1 MLSVNNLLSPANGKP
16 VVVPTQDMVLGLYY
30 LTKQRKGARGEG
42 KLFADSEDV
51 RIAYDSGVID
61 EHAAVK
67 VRMDGGFVETT
78 VGRIIFSE
86 ILPKNIP
93 FEAANRELTKK
104 ELGKLIEYIH
114 KVSGK
119 RDTVV
124 FLNELERLGFKY
136 ATNSGISICIDDM
149 HVPSKKAE
157 LIKEA
162 EQEVMEVQRQYAD
175 GLITQGERYNK
186 VIDIWA
192 NVTEKVADEMMKE
205 LGAEEGKSLSEEEI
219 KESRSFNSIFM
230 MADSG
235 ARGSAA
241 QIRQLAGM
249 RGLMAKPSGE
259 IIETPITANFRE
271 GLTPLQYF
279 ISTHGARKG
288 LADTA
293 LKTANAGYLTRRLV
307 DVAQDV
313 ILIEEDCGTREGI
326 TVIPLIEG
334 GEIIQSI
341 EERIFGRTLA
351 ETLKDPVTNEIIA
364 NRNVEIDDELA
375 RKVVDAGIDRVKI
388 RSVLTCHSKIGVCGK
403 CYGRDLARG
412 GKIEIGESIGIIAAQ
427 SIGEPGTQLTMRTFH
442 IGGAATKIIEQAT
455 LAPKNSGFVKFIDVT
470 AVKNK
475 EDVLIVLNRNAMIAI
490 VDKTGREKEKYSLV
504 YGARIFVEDGQKVDP
519 GQRLVEWDPYSTP
532 ILTEIGG
539 RIALGDLVEGV
550 TFKEEVDETTGLA
563 HKVVIDYPAHMR
575 PRISIKDEHGKTV
588 KSPGT
593 NNPARYLLPSG
604 AHMLVEKG
612 ELLAPGD
619 ILAKIPRETTKTKDI
634 TGGLPRVAEL
644 FEARKPKEQT
654 IVSEIDG
661 IVEFRGAHKGMRVV
675 VVKGGS
681 ESREYLIP
689 KGKHVTVHEG
699 DWVKAGEP
707 LMDGAV
713 NPHSILDILGPK
725 ELQSYLVDEV
735 QKVYRLQGVSI
746 NDKHIEVIVRQMMRK
761 IRIEDPGD
769 TIFLI
774 GDEVDRMVFAEE
786 NERVRDEG
794 ERPAQGRPLLLGITK
809 ASLSTE
815 SWVSAASF
823 QETTRVLTEAALSG
837 LVDELRGLKENVIMG
852 RVIPAGSGM
861 KIYRDTFIKGDFYSM
876 QLEHEEAEVE

>member
-1 MLSVNNLLSPANGKP
+1 
-16 VVVPTQDMVLGLYY
+16 
-30 LTKQRKGARGEG
+30 
-42 KLFADSEDV
+42 
-51 RIAYDSGVID
+51 
-61 EHAAVK
+61 
-67 VRMDGGFVETT
+67 
-78 VGRIIFSE
+78 
-86 ILPKNIP
+86 
-93 FEAANRELTKK
+93 
-104 ELGKLIEYIH
+104 
-114 KVSGK
+114 
-119 RDTVV
+119 
-124 FLNELERLGFKY
+124 
-136 ATNSGISICIDDM
+136 
-149 HVPSKKAE
+149 
-157 LIKEA
+157 
-162 EQEVMEVQRQYAD
+162 
-175 GLITQGERYNK
+175 
-186 VIDIWA
+186 
-192 NVTEKVADEMMKE
+192 
-205 LGAEEGKSLSEEEI
+205 
-219 KESRSFNSIFM
+219 
-230 MADSG
+230 
-235 ARGSAA
+235 
-241 QIRQLAGM
+241 
-249 RGLMAKPSGE
+249 
-259 IIETPITANFRE
+259 
-271 GLTPLQYF
+271 
-279 ISTHGARKG
+279 
-288 LADTA
+288 
-293 LKTANAGYLTRRLV
+293 
-307 DVAQDV
+307 
-313 ILIEEDCGTREGI
+313 
-326 TVIPLIEG
+326 
-334 GEIIQSI
+334 
-341 EERIFGRTLA
+341 
-351 ETLKDPVTNEIIA
+351 
-364 NRNVEIDDELA
+364 
-375 RKVVDAGIDRVKI
+375 
-388 RSVLTCHSKIGVCGK
+388 
-403 CYGRDLARG
+403 
-412 GKIEIGESIGIIAAQ
+412 
-427 SIGEPGTQLTMRTFH
+427 
-442 IGGAATKIIEQAT
+442 
-455 LAPKNSGFVKFIDVT
+455 
-470 AVKNK
+470 
-475 EDVLIVLNRNAMIAI
+475 
-490 VDKTGREKEKYSLV
+490 
-504 YGARIFVEDGQKVDP
+504 
-519 GQRLVEWDPYSTP
+519 
-532 ILTEIGG
+532 
-539 RIALGDLVEGV
+539 
-550 TFKEEVDETTGLA
+550 EEVDETTGLA

-593 NNPARYLLPSG
+593 NNPARYLLPAG

-769 TIFLI
+769 TMFLI

-876 QLEHEEAEVE
+876 QLEHEEEITL